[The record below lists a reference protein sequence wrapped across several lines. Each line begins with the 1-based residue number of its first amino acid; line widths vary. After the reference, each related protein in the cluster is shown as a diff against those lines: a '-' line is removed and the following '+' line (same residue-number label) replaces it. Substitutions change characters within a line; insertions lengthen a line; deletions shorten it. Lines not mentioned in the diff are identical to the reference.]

1 MKKQRFL
8 NRVESAVLA
17 LVMAAMLCISPVAS
31 KTVSADSSTDI
42 AEDVE
47 IVTTQVNPALREE
60 EAGDMS
66 SYFTLYYNGAEAGA
80 VCDPSENWYSNEE
93 GYTPLS
99 ELFELSYS
107 EIIDGT
113 EIELEEAPTDAGSY
127 KAYAILPEEYYYV
140 YDWDAGDYS
149 GYFYSADIATG
160 VLEYTIGGEEAGEG
174 GYEAETLELIY
185 GDETLPDEDAFV
197 LLMFG
202 DGFTADEQQN
212 FYKNAVK
219 ISDYIME
226 TSPWDEFQD
235 TVKIYVYGT
244 VSNESGARADKAET
258 QAEADADT
266 RDTYFGTSFWTG
278 GMQRLLSVGSE
289 GQKKVNA
296 LKEENCPYADYSVII
311 VNSDT
316 YGGSG
321 GDICVASLN
330 SSSLEMMLHELGHTV
345 ADLAD
350 EYWAGKSYAAES
362 ANMTQESDPEKVR
375 WARFV
380 GKNGVGVYKYDQS
393 ETTDWYRP
401 SENCKM
407 EFLSKNSP
415 FCEVCKETLRKAFC
429 EDSNVTKM
437 FFQTYADEF
446 YQSDEGK
453 DMKEYF
459 ILRKNGEEVTGDQ
472 LGDSLTLTYYDAEG
486 NLMDELPSQEGSYTI
501 VADYEANDAYAFDS
515 CTMTV
520 TYEID
525 LPNLISFEGVEDKV
539 YDGTPVEPK
548 NIQVDY
554 DGEYIVAVHY
564 TGTIA
569 YATGVTYSYDDDV
582 APIKPGKYTV
592 TVTAMDKEGTVISR
606 KSKDYQIRMKT
617 TSIVN
622 NDSSL
627 YPGAQDW
634 YNNKHVVIVGEGF
647 TAEEQDKFEE
657 LAQQYVDYI
666 LNTEPFKETHLYF
679 NFTSAEAVSDESGLG
694 GDSYFQLSCDENG
707 KIIPDNLSAISTIG
721 YNNVSQYYAA
731 NIIIVNDDRVTE
743 GAVADDGYR
752 GYFYGGADEDGM
764 EYVAR
769 ELLNYLTG
777 HEEGYTADTKEEKE
791 AQRAELLNV
800 LYYTWYGEDYA
811 IVVSRAYDETFVENG
826 SPIEL
831 NDYFQTYILGKEVP
845 KSEINYTLTY
855 FDSEGNEL
863 DGAPAE
869 AGSYYV
875 LGELIPTEGKLYASD
890 DDGNVWEL
898 REGETYDEDG
908 YVYDADGNVIGY
920 LFWDDVEEV
929 VMDGTT
935 YHVTRA
941 RAYVPYTIQPSGNA
955 GGTGHKGNASD
966 KTTDAGTVK
975 TGDTAS
981 WMMYLVLM
989 IGAAVISGNVV
1000 VKRRK

>member
-446 YQSDEGK
+446 YQS
-453 DMKEYF
+453 
-459 ILRKNGEEVTGDQ
+459 
-472 LGDSLTLTYYDAEG
+472 
-486 NLMDELPSQEGSYTI
+486 GS
-501 VADYEANDAYAFDS
+501 
-515 CTMTV
+515 
-520 TYEID
+520 
-525 LPNLISFEGVEDKV
+525 
-539 YDGTPVEPK
+539 
-548 NIQVDY
+548 
-554 DGEYIVAVHY
+554 
-564 TGTIA
+564 
-569 YATGVTYSYDDDV
+569 
-582 APIKPGKYTV
+582 
-592 TVTAMDKEGTVISR
+592 
-606 KSKDYQIRMKT
+606 
-617 TSIVN
+617 
-622 NDSSL
+622 
-627 YPGAQDW
+627 
-634 YNNKHVVIVGEGF
+634 
-647 TAEEQDKFEE
+647 
-657 LAQQYVDYI
+657 
-666 LNTEPFKETHLYF
+666 
-679 NFTSAEAVSDESGLG
+679 
-694 GDSYFQLSCDENG
+694 
-707 KIIPDNLSAISTIG
+707 
-721 YNNVSQYYAA
+721 
-731 NIIIVNDDRVTE
+731 
-743 GAVADDGYR
+743 
-752 GYFYGGADEDGM
+752 
-764 EYVAR
+764 
-769 ELLNYLTG
+769 
-777 HEEGYTADTKEEKE
+777 
-791 AQRAELLNV
+791 
-800 LYYTWYGEDYA
+800 
-811 IVVSRAYDETFVENG
+811 
-826 SPIEL
+826 
-831 NDYFQTYILGKEVP
+831 
-845 KSEINYTLTY
+845 
-855 FDSEGNEL
+855 
-863 DGAPAE
+863 
-869 AGSYYV
+869 
-875 LGELIPTEGKLYASD
+875 
-890 DDGNVWEL
+890 
-898 REGETYDEDG
+898 
-908 YVYDADGNVIGY
+908 
-920 LFWDDVEEV
+920 
-929 VMDGTT
+929 
-935 YHVTRA
+935 
-941 RAYVPYTIQPSGNA
+941 
-955 GGTGHKGNASD
+955 
-966 KTTDAGTVK
+966 VK
-975 TGDTAS
+975 
-981 WMMYLVLM
+981 
-989 IGAAVISGNVV
+989 
-1000 VKRRK
+1000 